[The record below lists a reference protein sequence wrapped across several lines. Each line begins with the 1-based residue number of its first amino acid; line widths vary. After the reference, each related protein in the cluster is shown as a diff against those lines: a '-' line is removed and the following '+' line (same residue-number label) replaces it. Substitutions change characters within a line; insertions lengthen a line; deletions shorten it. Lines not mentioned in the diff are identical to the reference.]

1 MVITPDGSEIR
12 LGPTE
17 TNFSRSLAPG
27 VYTVVSAD
35 HVKQLQFAVNLDAS
49 EGRTASL
56 SVEELERLGAP
67 IAQTSSSLATE
78 SQRKIRL
85 QNAELE
91 NRQKLW
97 RWLVIATLLGLLLET
112 FVAGLVARN
121 AVNAPQTVAT

>member
-1 MVITPDGSEIR
+1 
-12 LGPTE
+12 
-17 TNFSRSLAPG
+17 
-27 VYTVVSAD
+27 
-35 HVKQLQFAVNLDAS
+35 VKKLPFAVNLDAS

-67 IAQTSSSLATE
+67 IAQASSSLATE

-121 AVNAPQTVAT
+121 AVNTPESVAT